1 MEINFVFIKKGFQPM
16 IAAAKEL
23 ALNPDNKNIHSKW
36 QQTNNEVNISFFE
49 NFNNLFLDYKVN
61 RCYWKCT

>member
-1 MEINFVFIKKGFQPM
+1 LFLLKKAFPPM

-36 QQTNNEVNISFFE
+36 QQTNNEVTIY
-49 NFNNLFLDYKVN
+49 LFVGSSIICLLIIVN
-61 RCYWKCT
+61 

>member
-1 MEINFVFIKKGFQPM
+1 M

-36 QQTNNEVNISFFE
+36 QQTNNQVTIYLFAGSSILCLLVIVN
-49 NFNNLFLDYKVN
+49 
-61 RCYWKCT
+61 

>member
-1 MEINFVFIKKGFQPM
+1 MEINFIFIKKGFQPM

-36 QQTNNEVNISFFE
+36 QQTNNQVTIYLVRRK
-49 NFNNLFLDYKVN
+49 FNNLSLDYS
-61 RCYWKCT
+61 

>member
-1 MEINFVFIKKGFQPM
+1 MEINFVFIKKAFQPM

-36 QQTNNEVNISFFE
+36 QQTNNQVTIYLFAGSSIICLLIIVN
-49 NFNNLFLDYKVN
+49 
-61 RCYWKCT
+61 